1 MAVKTFKE
9 ELKGN
14 NYTDEELVKL
24 FVDTQRNLYFEKL
37 YARYA
42 DKVYHKCLS
51 FVKDSAKAEDLTHD
65 IFLKLIFKLGTFK
78 EDAKFSTWLYSITY
92 NHCMDQLRSNKKR
105 GEVYQDDPIEVPD
118 DVDLNKLFE
127 GDDVE
132 AKNLKK
138 ALDTLTV
145 DEKGILF
152 MKYTDDLSIR
162 DIADILKIT
171 ESAVKMRLLRSR
183 EKLRK
188 KYLETI
194 IFLGIFFVKVLE
206 LIRHFLNF

>member
-1 MAVKTFKE
+1 MK
-9 ELKGN
+9 
-14 NYTDEELVKL
+14 NYAQHNATDEELVKL
-24 FVDTQRNLYFEKL
+24 FVQTQENRFFERLYE
-37 YARYA
+37 RYS

-105 GEVYQDDPIEVPD
+105 GEVFKEEPIEVPD
-118 DVDLNKLFE
+118 DVDLNNIFDGE
-127 GDDVE
+127 DVQ
-132 AKNLKK
+132 AKNLKA
-138 ALDTLTV
+138 ALDQLTV
-145 DEKGILF
+145 EEKGVLF
-152 MKYTDDLSIR
+152 MKYMDDLSIR
-162 DIADILKIT
+162 DIADIFKVT

-194 IFLGIFFVKVLE
+194 IFLGILAAKMIE
-206 LIRHFLNF
+206 LFRDII

>member
-1 MAVKTFKE
+1 MSNFS
-9 ELKGN
+9 
-14 NYTDEELVKL
+14 DEELVKL
-24 FVDTQRNLYFEKL
+24 FVETQQNRFFEKL
-37 YARYA
+37 YERYA
-42 DKVYHKCLS
+42 DKVYHKCIS

-92 NHCMDQLRSNKKR
+92 NHCMDQLRANKKR
-105 GEVYQDDPIEVPD
+105 GEVLQEEPLEVPD
-118 DVDLNKLFE
+118 DVDLNVIFD

-132 AKNLKK
+132 AKNLKA
-138 ALDTLTV
+138 ALDQLSV

-152 MKYTDDLSIR
+152 MKYMDDMSIR
-162 DIADILKIT
+162 DIADVFKVT

-194 IFLGIFFVKVLE
+194 IFLGVFAVKMIE
-206 LIRHFLNF
+206 LIRELI